1 MTRNSTVTMRNL
13 TIIDTRNLGHL
24 ARCAP
29 ATEDLWEL
37 ADWLTDHGMAH
48 LSEIERIELAE
59 RLTRRRFL
67 IGAGGL
73 LGAAALGACGAGEE
87 ASVSTREASDGQYPL
102 TIEHD
107 TGTTVIPEKP
117 AQLVVVGEYALEIAL
132 VLEKQPVGVAVLPQ
146 IVPDTTSGQP
156 IEEIAYYQE
165 YLTNQ
170 PLFVGAFAEPSLE
183 AMTIAQP
190 DLILA
195 YSFPASSKLATFSQI
210 APTLEYDFLAAGGWQ
225 RIIGEVAGIF
235 DAEDRAQRYVAD
247 FEQRLTDGKQQ
258 LEPLLSSG
266 ARVNFVTLFGP
277 DIFLFNQNS
286 SIGTLFERLGM
297 IWALPSDVTI
307 DDNGFA
313 PASLEAIATTEA
325 DLAIVHNYGAPPE
338 TLTQL
343 TDLLEPALS
352 DRIFV
357 LDYSDEASL
366 GVAGPISEQIFL
378 DRVVSLLTEE

>member
-1 MTRNSTVTMRNL
+1 MSLMNQMHTYKPQALTVTDL
-13 TIIDTRNLGHL
+13 AALEID
-24 ARCAP
+24 
-29 ATEDLWEL
+29 
-37 ADWLTDHGMAH
+37 
-48 LSEIERIELAE
+48 LAE
-59 RLTRRRFL
+59 LSTRRRFL

-87 ASVSTREASDGQYPL
+87 ASVSTRGASDGQYPL

-107 TGTTVIPEKP
+107 TGTTTVPQKPE
-117 AQLVVVGEYALEIAL
+117 QLVVVGEYALEIAL
-132 VLEKQPVGVAVLPQ
+132 VLEQQPVGVAVLPQ

-352 DRIFV
+352 NKIFV
-357 LDYSDEASL
+357 LDYSDEAFL

-378 DRVVSLLTEE
+378 ERVVSLLTGK